1 MIVLIILN
9 IVKIKKR
16 KNFFKRESRQLIKIR
31 RMHCAAQG
39 ISAQNLS
46 TTREHWTSSQVK

>member
-1 MIVLIILN
+1 VLIILN